1 MPGSENLQPDVIQP
15 GNRTPE
21 QMLQELQRMQ
31 QQQQQMQQQLN
42 PANQQ
47 PQNQQTPGSTP
58 FPSQPLVA
66 RPQPQ

>member
-1 MPGSENLQPDVIQP
+1 LAPDVVNP
-15 GNRTPE
+15 AGRTPE

-47 PQNQQTPGSTP
+47 PQQAPPPGM
-58 FPSQPLVA
+58 PLVV